1 MDEKRD
7 RVYWKWGL
15 TALAVICISV
25 VLVVIFTDLPGFF
38 HPIVS
43 VSTHEKNFQNHLV
56 KSFHFNYN
64 PSDT

>member
-25 VLVVIFTDLPGFF
+25 VLGGVFSCLFYLGR
-38 HPIVS
+38 
-43 VSTHEKNFQNHLV
+43 K
-56 KSFHFNYN
+56 K
-64 PSDT
+64 